1 MTKFFESIT
10 KRKSPDEMIAKSQ
23 VDGLKKTLGWFDL
36 IILGVSAVIGSGIFV
51 MIGEAACGTSE
62 HIGAGPSLVVSI
74 VAAALACIFP
84 AFCYAEF
91 AAAIPVAG
99 GAYTYTYAT
108 LGEFAAWMMGW
119 VLMLEYAV
127 SNITV
132 AAAWTGYLFQLIKGF
147 ENVLPNWIVNPPLW
161 LIHDFNTASEKYIAA
176 GADPT
181 TSIPHILGVPISFN
195 LPGILVM
202 LGIAFILMK
211 GMQESTKFAKIM
223 VYVKIAVILLFA
235 GVGFFYVKPS
245 NWVPFAPGGFE
256 GILLGTFI
264 IFYAYLGFDT
274 IATAAEETKEPQK
287 NIPIGIIG
295 TLLIC
300 SAVYAIVAI
309 VFTGVIPSSDY
320 GMIDLHAPI
329 AHVTRLIHQDWI
341 SGWISVGAL
350 AGLTSVLLVL
360 QFIIF
365 YAYLGFDTIATAA
378 EETKEPQKNIPIGII
393 GTLLI
398 CSAVYAIVAIVFTG
412 VIPSSDYGMIDL
424 HAPIAHVT
432 RLIHQDWISGWISV
446 GALAGLTSVLL
457 VLQYATSRILY
468 AMARDNFLPKILRL
482 KHPQYKTPYIIS
494 WTAVVLVIIG
504 SLFIDMSVAAQLCI
518 FGTLTS
524 FILVCLGVL
533 IMRKIDPDRPR
544 PFKVPFCPWFPIAGI
559 LICSFLM
566 VKAMPQLEKSAAL
579 FPLWLLIGAAI
590 YFYYGYKRNRAE
602 EDKKIMLNE
611 RFLKKQEEL
620 TKQ

>member
-23 VDGLKKTLGWFDL
+23 IDGLKKTLGWFDL

-264 IFYAYLGFDT
+264 IFYAYLGFD
-274 IATAAEETKEPQK
+274 A
-287 NIPIGIIG
+287 
-295 TLLIC
+295 
-300 SAVYAIVAI
+300 
-309 VFTGVIPSSDY
+309 
-320 GMIDLHAPI
+320 
-329 AHVTRLIHQDWI
+329 
-341 SGWISVGAL
+341 
-350 AGLTSVLLVL
+350 
-360 QFIIF
+360 
-365 YAYLGFDTIATAA
+365 IATAA

-524 FILVCLGVL
+524 FILVCLGIL

-544 PFKVPFCPWFPIAGI
+544 PFKVPLCPWFPIAGI

-566 VKAMPQLEKSAAL
+566 IKAMPQLEKSAAL